1 MPKAKKQIVEEI
13 VEPVVEKSSTTKP
26 KVTKPKVEEPKVEEP
41 QVEEPQ
47 FDITALTEEITQAVT
62 KRMTAEFEGKMQL
75 ALQKISNATEQRKER
90 ILLTGSKTYSI
101 DASDDGLLFSK
112 DNDVVMLVGKN
123 GQLATGTKSPRSFG
137 KGSAH
142 FRSGY
147 TSEADLPTSG
157 DGTTRGVIVEGDGDD
172 DKTFV
177 FRAVSRM
184 NRQGTNIFSDG
195 SVAINSMS
203 KINDSTLSLYHR
215 FNDTDAVTFKI
226 ATLEYDHSVLKVA
239 ADAPLNAR
247 WNALSVVADSD
258 TETFKVGGEGSVY
271 SNGTFYSNNNC
282 YAELFEWAD
291 GNNRNENRN
300 GFTVTL
306 DSNGKLRVAD
316 EGDNVVGVVVPNAAL
331 IGNSA
336 WNHWHK
342 KYSDNTYSYKVV
354 EWLEM
359 ETTKLKSFYKQNLSR
374 DFALPENAVE
384 IQTDYQGNTLQK
396 HAHSPSWDNT
406 KNYVGREKRNS
417 WAVVCILGSAPVY
430 KGQTVS
436 NNWIK
441 VKDLND
447 ELELVIIK

>member
-1 MPKAKKQIVEEI
+1 MPRAKKQTIEE
-13 VEPVVEKSSTTKP
+13 VVDQVIEKSA
-26 KVTKPKVEEPKVEEP
+26 VTKPKVEEPKVEE
-41 QVEEPQ
+41 QK

-62 KRMTAEFEGKMQL
+62 KKLTVEFEGKMQV
-75 ALQKISNATEQRKER
+75 ALQKISQVAEQHKDR
-90 ILLTGSKTYSI
+90 IVLTGSKPYAI

-112 DNDVVMLVGKN
+112 ENDVVLLVGKN

-147 TSEADLPTSG
+147 TSEADMPTSG
-157 DGTTRGVIVEGDGDD
+157 DGSTRGVIVEGDGDD

-184 NRQGTNIFSDG
+184 NRQGTNVFSDG

-203 KINDSTLSLYHR
+203 KINDSTFSLYHR
-215 FNDTDAVTFKI
+215 FNDTDATTIKI
-226 ATLEYDHSVLKVA
+226 ATLEYDRSAIKI
-239 ADAPLNAR
+239 DANTAMNSR

-258 TETFKVGGEGSVY
+258 TETFKVDGRGSVY
-271 SNGTFYSNNNC
+271 SNGSFYTNNNC

-291 GNNRNENRN
+291 GNHRDENRN

-316 EGDNVVGVVVPNAAL
+316 EGDKVVGVVVPNAAL

-396 HAHSPSWDNT
+396 HAHSPSWDKT
-406 KNYVGREKRNS
+406 KEYVGREKRKG

-430 KGQTVS
+430 KGQIAN

-441 VKDLND
+441 VRDLND

>member
-1 MPKAKKQIVEEI
+1 MPRAKKQTVEEVVEPIVEKTK
-13 VEPVVEKSSTTKP
+13 VAKP
-26 KVTKPKVEEPKVEEP
+26 KITIPKVEEPKI
-41 QVEEPQ
+41 
-47 FDITALTEEITQAVT
+47 DITALTEEITQAVT
-62 KRMTAEFEGKMQL
+62 KRLTAEFEGKMQV
-75 ALQKISNATEQRKER
+75 ALQKISNAAEQRKDR
-90 ILLTGSKTYSI
+90 ILLTGSRNYTI
-101 DASDDGLLFSK
+101 DAADDGLLFSK
-112 DNDVVMLVGKN
+112 DSDVVLLVGKN
-123 GQLATGTKSPRSFG
+123 GQLATGTKSPRSYG

-157 DGTTRGVIVEGDGDD
+157 VGSTRGVIVEGDGDD
-172 DKTFV
+172 EKTFV

-203 KINDSTLSLYHR
+203 KINDSTFSLYHR
-215 FNDTDAVTFKI
+215 FNDTDAATVKI
-226 ATLEYDHSVLKVA
+226 ATLEYDHSAIKV
-239 ADAPLNAR
+239 DANTAMNPR
-247 WNALSVVADSD
+247 WNAISVLAESD
-258 TETFKVGGEGSVY
+258 TETFKVDGEGSVY
-271 SNGTFYSNNNC
+271 TNGSFYTNKNC

-291 GNNRNENRN
+291 GNSRDENRN

-306 DSNGKLRVAD
+306 DSSGKLRVAD
-316 EGDNVVGVVVPNAAL
+316 EGDKVVGVVVPNAAL

-342 KYSDNTYSYKVV
+342 KYSDNTYNYKIV
-354 EWLEM
+354 EWLEI
-359 ETTKLKSFYKQNLSR
+359 ETSTLKSFYKQNLSK

-384 IQTDYQGNTLQK
+384 IQTDYNGNNLHK
-396 HAHSPSWDNT
+396 HAHNTSWDKT
-406 KNYVGREKRNS
+406 REYMGREKRKG

-430 KGQTVS
+430 KGQTV
-436 NNWIK
+436 NNDWIK